1 MIDVA
6 IVGAGLT
13 GLTLARQLLARGLS
27 VAVFD
32 ARTRAGGRI
41 LSDVDPAGGATVD
54 LGASWYWPDTEPRIT
69 ALIESLGLRSF
80 DQPDSGQVLSLP
92 DASRAP
98 EPMDVNG
105 IHGGARRLSGGM
117 GQLVQ
122 ALVAQLP
129 AGSLQLG
136 HRVLSLIDCGTHIE
150 LHVSVDLNDSPD
162 VIQAKRFQ
170 AKRVVLALPPRL
182 MLQSIRFQPEL
193 PEATVEAM
201 SQVSTWMAREAK
213 SFMRYNKPFWLEA
226 GHSGSAF
233 VTHIQAVL
241 REIWDASDEHG
252 AALAGF
258 HAIPPDARPH
268 FERSMPMLVAS
279 QFGQLFGPE
288 AQGDTVVTKDWAQDA
303 WTCSEL
309 DRQDPSTFPP
319 QASPILRRPHWGSR
333 LFFGGTETARQAA
346 GHMEGAL
353 ESVARLSDFLRPVR
367 QSTVQ
372 PAQHLEEALS
382 RFHQWVEAERQ
393 QALPRYR
400 QHVNQM
406 LSRQDRD
413 RVTQRAVLATVEQ
426 TYSRALEQLS
436 SLDMFATDLGPS
448 GQTELTPKVLKAFS
462 GFSKSFVDD
471 ALAFNAGS
479 CALSNFQSEHRP
491 DSDYLR
497 AITADLAAAWVEFA
511 WSTNDL
517 LNTQSI
523 QPH

>member
-27 VAVFD
+27 VVVFD
-32 ARTRAGGRI
+32 SRMRAGGRI
-41 LSDVDPAGGATVD
+41 LSEADPAGGATVD
-54 LGASWYWPDTEPRIT
+54 LGASWFWPDTEPRMA
-69 ALIESLGLRSF
+69 ALVHSLGLRSF
-80 DQPDSGQVLSLP
+80 AQPDVGQVLHLS

-98 EPMDVNG
+98 DPMAVQG

-122 ALVAQLP
+122 ALLAQLP

-136 HRVLSLIDCGTHIE
+136 HRVLSLIDCGPHIE
-150 LHVSVDLNDSPD
+150 LHVAVEQDNSAD
-162 VIQAKRFQ
+162 VIQATRYQ

-182 MLQSIRFQPEL
+182 ILQSIRFEPEL
-193 PEATVEAM
+193 PESTVEAM

-213 SFMRYNKPFWLEA
+213 SFARFDRPFWLDQ
-226 GHSGSAF
+226 GQSGSAF
-233 VTHIQAVL
+233 VTHVQAVL
-241 REIWDASDEHG
+241 REVWDASDEHG

-268 FERSMPMLVAS
+268 FERSLPMLVGS
-279 QFGQLFGPE
+279 QLGQLFGPQ
-288 AQGDTVVTKDWAQDA
+288 AQCDTITSQDWAQEA

-319 QASPILRRPHWGSR
+319 QADPILRRPHWHSR

-346 GHMEGAL
+346 GHLEGAL

-367 QSTVQ
+367 QTSVQ
-372 PAQHLEEALS
+372 PAPHLEEALS

-393 QALPRYR
+393 LAMPRYR
-400 QHVNQM
+400 QHINQM
-406 LSRQDRD
+406 LARQDRD

-448 GQTELTPKVLKAFS
+448 GQAELTPKVLKAFS
-462 GFSKSFVDD
+462 GFSKSLVDE

-479 CALSNFQSEHRP
+479 CALSNFQAEHRP

-517 LNTQSI
+517 IHTPSI
-523 QPH
+523 HPH